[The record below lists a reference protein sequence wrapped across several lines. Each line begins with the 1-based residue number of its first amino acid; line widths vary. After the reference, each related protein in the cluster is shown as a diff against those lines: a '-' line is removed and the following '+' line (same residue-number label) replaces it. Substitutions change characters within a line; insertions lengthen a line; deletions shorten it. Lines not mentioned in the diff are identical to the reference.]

1 MTSTDC
7 IRPWYVYLLTCADD
21 TLYCGVTTD
30 LARRLA
36 EHNSGSGAKYTRS
49 RRPVCLAA
57 CASFADQGSALRAE
71 AAVKRRPKDRKLAYL
86 RSLAQPADDSLLG
99 FSRCP
104 GQSPAPA
111 EHPCLP
117 DSPRK
122 IMHDLEQ
129 YQGKISK
136 EEIGELPLGNWRGET
151 VLITDEPA
159 AQAAVAA
166 MRREKVLGFD
176 TESRP
181 AFRKGKYY
189 LPSLIQVATFETVYI
204 FLLGKFPFPDC
215 LKTVFEDP
223 NIIKS
228 GVAVR
233 DDVKDLMKVSH
244 FEPRGFIDLGVVALN
259 LKLDTHGLRNL
270 AAKFLGIRISKS
282 ARCTNWANPR
292 LTPAQIN
299 YAATDAW
306 ISRELFLAMDRE
318 GLIDPATDLENGNG
332 APERKQASKS
342 RARIRRG
349 KRRPASADSD
359 SDSVPSE

>member
-1 MTSTDC
+1 MTPTSSQN
-7 IRPWYVYLLTCADD
+7 RPWHVYLLTCADG

-30 LARRLA
+30 LARRIN
-36 EHNSGSGAKYTRS
+36 EHNAGTGAKYTRN

-57 CASFADQGSALRAE
+57 SACFPTQGEALRTE
-71 AAVKRRPKDRKLAYL
+71 AAVKRRTRDRKLDYL
-86 RSLAQPADDSLLG
+86 RSLATGADDSRLG
-99 FSRCP
+99 FLRCEEYACTQNNP
-104 GQSPAPA
+104 DDSPAQ
-111 EHPCLP
+111 
-117 DSPRK
+117 RK
-122 IMHDLEQ
+122 QMNDITS

-136 EEIGELPLGNWRGET
+136 EEIGELPLGSWRGET
-151 VLITDEPA
+151 VLVTDEKTA
-159 AQAAVAA
+159 LAAVAD
-166 MRREKVLGFD
+166 MRQEKVLGFD

-189 LPSLIQVATFETVYI
+189 LPSLIQVATLETVYI
-204 FLLGKFPFPDC
+204 FLINKLPFPDS
-215 LKTVFEDP
+215 LKAVFEDP
-223 NIIKS
+223 SIIKS

-244 FEPRGFIDLGVVALN
+244 FKPRGFIDLGVVVALD

-282 ARCTNWANPR
+282 ARCTNWAKPH

-318 GLIDPATDLENGNG
+318 GLINPEKDLENGNG
-332 APERKQASKS
+332 APERKASKA
-342 RARIRRG
+342 RARARRNP
-349 KRRPASADSD
+349 KTRRPATPTD
-359 SDSVPSE
+359 E